1 MAVDSLVEI
10 IGDLVVRSDPGIEP
24 PSTMFPAGLSPSD
37 RAFVVDG
44 PVEASGYA
52 WYLVAPLTRGDGSSG
67 PFGWIAAASRE
78 GEAWI
83 RSIEPPCPATV
94 DLAALL
100 ERQPLERLA
109 CFGNET
115 LTVDTPVVSCGAGS
129 GPWTWDPP
137 WLVMV
142 GGCGLSLD
150 ATGQGV
156 LLYRVPPGGT
166 DPSSG
171 PVVGHFD
178 DAASASCSAITADP
192 AVPAP
197 SREEAVVICRTQFV
211 IGVP

>member
-1 MAVDSLVEI
+1 LVEI
-10 IGDLVVRSDPGIEP
+10 TVTDLVVRTTPGVD
-24 PSTMFPAGLSPSD
+24 PAGSSILAERLTGTD

-44 PVEASGYA
+44 PVAAYDYD
-52 WYLVAPLTRGDGSSG
+52 WYLVAALTRGDGSTG

-78 GEAWI
+78 GDPWI
-83 RSIEPPCPATV
+83 REVSAPCPTTV
-94 DLAALL
+94 ELAALL
-100 ERQPLERLA
+100 NLQPLERLS
-109 CFGNET
+109 CFGGNA
-115 LTVDTPVVSCGAGS
+115 LTVETPVISCGAGG
-129 GPWTWDPP
+129 GPWTWDPS

-156 LLYRVPPGGT
+156 LLYRVPPGGA
-166 DPSSG
+166 DPGPG

-178 DAASASCSAITADP
+178 DAAAASCSATTADP

-211 IGVP
+211 VGAP